1 VVEISIS
8 DNNTTERYSQANVSP
23 KSQQLQTVINLFE
36 SGIPPEIIGLQLD
49 MELDDVNS
57 IIQNIY
63 PTTDTENLHNHDHDI
78 SGNPRPLM
86 NISPNHPVPVIHLD
100 ALVDIP
106 QLISISQSDM
116 WKALRSNP
124 VFTFPFEET
133 QEFLGQYSGSKI
145 KLIILHID
153 IVGSTKLSM
162 TLPIERLSKII
173 QTFTQEMTRIIKL
186 YGGFVLKYIGDAIIG
201 FFIVNTDN
209 LYLPC
214 INTINCARTMIK
226 VINQGFN
233 PVLNQFDYPEMGV
246 RIGIDYGENVIV
258 SYMPPSITPPTT
270 IPPTNSSSLFSSFG
284 DDDFSGGDGDGDG
297 GGDGINNLNLQ
308 DGGSDTV
315 IPMQNKSSK
324 SNISQP
330 LYDILGYTISVA
342 TKMTAYAKSN
352 HIIVGQL
359 VYDILSKE
367 EQSYFAVVDTQPDNW
382 SYISDETGSIYK
394 LYINRT

>member
-1 VVEISIS
+1 MVKISIP
-8 DNNTTERYSQANVSP
+8 DNDNTERISQVNELN
-23 KSQQLQTVINLFE
+23 KNQQLQTIINLFE

-49 MELDDVNS
+49 MELDDVNNV
-57 IIQNIY
+57 IQGVY
-63 PTTDTENLHNHDHDI
+63 PTSDAENLSGHERNI
-78 SGNPRPLM
+78 SDNIRPLM
-86 NISPNHPVPVIHLD
+86 TVSPNHPVPVIYLD
-100 ALVDIP
+100 ALVDVP
-106 QLISISQSDM
+106 QLISTSQSEM

-133 QEFLGQYSGSKI
+133 QEFLGQYSGAKI

-186 YGGFVLKYIGDAIIG
+186 YGGYVLKYIGDAIIG

-233 PVLNQFDYPEMGV
+233 PVLNQYDYPEMGV

-258 SYMPPSITPPTT
+258 SYMPPSHPIT
-270 IPPTNSSSLFSSFG
+270 SSSSSSSFFGVG
-284 DDDFSGGDGDGDG
+284 DGSSGGGSSDD
-297 GGDGINNLNLQ
+297 NTYNSNLH
-308 DGGSDTV
+308 DGGSDGV
-315 IPMQNKSSK
+315 AISSQK
-324 SNISQP
+324 VSSTSRISQP

-367 EQSYFAVVDTQPDNW
+367 EQSYFVAVDTQPENW